1 MKNAFVGFKS
11 KETQPTDRLTIV
23 SLKIGS
29 QLHLHHS
36 ILALEMKLRKSLLS
50 LTFAI
55 LIAAPSSVLGQDID
69 YAKEVINE
77 LCSDIMAGRGY
88 VNDGDNAAAF
98 YIEEAFL
105 KYKLENWDFDYNQ
118 TFEFPVNRFPET
130 VEVALDGVE
139 LKPGG
144 DFIVVPSCPSS
155 KIELPI
161 LRIET
166 KPRVTELGASFGV
179 DSLTGYAVVMEDSI
193 YKELSQFGHR
203 PLDILKANGAK
214 AIIRLTDK
222 LTWAV
227 SSTQDEIPTVVMLR
241 DKIGNAKSVKLNIEA
256 ELKKKHRTQN
266 VIGFIEGA
274 EEPEKFVVFTGH
286 YDHLGMMGKDAM
298 FRGAN
303 DNASGIAMMLNFVKH
318 FSQPGHRP
326 KKSIVFMAFAGEEAG
341 LLGSQYYVQNPL
353 FPLDQIEFVINVDL
367 LGTGEDGITVVN
379 GSIHPEEFNA
389 LVELNDRNKYL
400 KRVKKRG
407 KAANSDHYPFSE
419 KGVPAFFIYT
429 MGGITAYHDIY
440 DLPETLP
447 LTEFEDVFKLIRDF
461 IYHLE
466 K

>member
-1 MKNAFVGFKS
+1 MKF
-11 KETQPTDRLTIV
+11 
-23 SLKIGS
+23 
-29 QLHLHHS
+29 
-36 ILALEMKLRKSLLS
+36 RKSLLS
-50 LTFAI
+50 LT
-55 LIAAPSSVLGQDID
+55 SVLLIGSQNCVIAQDID
-69 YAKEVINE
+69 YAKEVIDE
-77 LCSDIMAGRGY
+77 LCSDVMAGRGY

-98 YIEEAFL
+98 YIEEEFL
-105 KYKLENWDFDYNQ
+105 KHKLENWDFDYNQ
-118 TFEFPVNRFPET
+118 TFEFQVNRFPET
-130 VEVALDGVE
+130 VEIALDGIE
-139 LKPGG
+139 LKPGA
-144 DFIVVPSCPSS
+144 DFIVAPSCPSS
-155 KIELPI
+155 KIALPI
-161 LRIET
+161 IRIEN
-166 KPRVTELGASFGV
+166 KPEVTELGASFGV
-179 DSLTGYAVVMEDSI
+179 DSIGGYAVVMEDSI
-193 YKELSQFGHR
+193 YRELSQFGHK

-214 AIIRLTDK
+214 AVIRLTDK

-227 SSTQDEIPTVVMLR
+227 ASKQDEIPTVIMLR
-241 DKIGNAKSVKLNIEA
+241 DKIGSAKNVELNIEA
-256 ELKKKHRTQN
+256 ELKKRHRTQN
-266 VIGFIEGA
+266 VIGFIEGT
-274 EEPEKFVVFTGH
+274 EEPEKFIVFTGH

-318 FSQPGHRP
+318 FSEPGHRP
-326 KKSIVFMAFAGEEAG
+326 KKSIAFMAFAGEEAG
-341 LLGSQYYVQNPL
+341 LLGSQYYVQHPL

-379 GSIHPEEFNA
+379 GAVHEEAFNT
-389 LVELNDRNKYL
+389 LVELNDQSKYL

-461 IYHLE
+461 IYRLE